1 MEPIVRIDCPVG
13 GQHPAGLKLA
23 HPSIDKPSDRSNN
36 DGLPVLIAIGVAVA
50 EVRRRRAKAERAG
63 DSDAHR

>member
-1 MEPIVRIDCPVG
+1 LPDINLPELALPVWLRVIIG
-13 GQHPAGLKLA
+13 TAKFW
-23 HPSIDKPSDRSNN
+23 
-36 DGLPVLIAIGVAVA
+36 LPVLIAIGVAVA